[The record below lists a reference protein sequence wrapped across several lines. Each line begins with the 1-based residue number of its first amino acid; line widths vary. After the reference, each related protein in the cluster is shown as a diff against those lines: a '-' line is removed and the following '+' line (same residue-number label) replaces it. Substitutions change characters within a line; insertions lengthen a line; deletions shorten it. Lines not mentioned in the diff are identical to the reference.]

1 MVKRIIIPVLLLLL
15 GYAPQNAAAQ
25 NRLTDQGNRLLDECR
40 TLFSQGD
47 YGAAGTVLAEWE
59 ALKRSTGVVRSEEI
73 DYMRTVISAEND
85 LAGSLDMILG
95 FMEKYPQSIYYNH
108 MEALLGSSYFACR
121 EYRKALECFDETDP
135 LLLEDRDSRRL
146 VRHNAVSMIRCGQ
159 TDEGYVQLSILERLV
174 SNPETDEDIV
184 FYKAYV
190 DYARGNMDKAK
201 TGFEKSLGTGH
212 SDEARLYLA
221 DIELRGDGDYA
232 AAYETAREM
241 VESSE
246 DTALEAEAERVLGE
260 YMYRKGNYAE
270 AASLL
275 TSYLV
280 QDLSADP
287 RYDMYLLGMSCFRL
301 SDMDGAID
309 NLSKVAEGNDDMAQ
323 NAALHVGLASLAQ
336 GNKEMARMY
345 FGQASSM
352 PGRPEAREQALYNY
366 AMIVHET
373 SFSPFAESVTSFER
387 FLNEFPDSKYAERVS
402 SYLVDVYLNTPSYDA
417 ALESISKL
425 RNPGTSILAAKL
437 QLLFKK
443 AMDQMASGD
452 YDGVPKLLTDV
463 ISLDRYDHKTAT
475 EAFFWRGEAYY
486 RMNELSRA
494 ETDYKRYLAQAGDRR
509 TRSVSLSNYGLGYVY
524 YRNQEYDKA
533 WPYFRTVVDL
543 NDNTGVGNDIIAD
556 ACLRTADCLF
566 YGRQYDAAKEY
577 YTTAINLNMS
587 IGDYALYQT
596 ALVNGLQRNYDR
608 KIQDLN
614 RLLDMYP
621 ESPYVPSAL
630 YEQGRAYQQTDKS
643 RDAVRVFSRI
653 KSDYPGTDL
662 ARKASAESALIY
674 YQNGNYDDAIEAYKE
689 VISKYPGSDEARTAL
704 VDLKSIYVEKGDV
717 NSYLEYAGSVQGAAP
732 IAANERDSL
741 SYAAA
746 EGLFSRGEKDEALER
761 FGQYLNDF
769 PNGAFAPNAWYYQGI
784 LLEEQNDYERA
795 YESYMHVTVNENSR
809 LCESAMD
816 RAAVMAWNVGDW
828 ETAMDTYIRLYDRTT
843 NAERQRRSLYS
854 IVYSA
859 GMINEYDAVIQY
871 ADKALQS
878 QQSKE
883 QVTEI
888 KYFLAKALLSKG
900 NRQKALPLL
909 EELSK
914 DTRSQYGAESDY
926 LLSQTLFDNGDREG
940 AEKVIMAFIK
950 EGTPHM
956 YWLARSFILLSDICK
971 AQGKDVEARQ
981 YLLSL
986 KNNYTENDDIAQM
999 IEERL
1004 E

>member
-1 MVKRIIIPVLLLLL
+1 MVKRIIIPVLLLL
-15 GYAPQNAAAQ
+15 GSVFQHTAAQ
-25 NRLTDQGNRLLDECR
+25 NRLTDQGTRLLDECR

-47 YGAAGTVLAEWE
+47 YSAAGTLLAEWD
-59 ALKRSTGVVRSEEI
+59 ALKSTTGAARTEET

-85 LAGSLDMILG
+85 LAGSLDMIIA
-95 FMEKYPQSIYYNH
+95 FMEKYPESIYSNR

-146 VRHNAVSMIRCGQ
+146 VRHNAISMIRCGQ
-159 TDEGYVQLSILERLV
+159 TDEGYVQLSILERMTD
-174 SNPETDEDIV
+174 NPETDEDII

-190 DYARGNMDKAK
+190 DYARGNQDKAK
-201 TGFEKSLGTGH
+201 AGFERSVGTAH

-221 DIELRGDGDYA
+221 DIDLRGNGDHSK
-232 AAYETAREM
+232 AYETACQM
-241 VESSE
+241 VESS
-246 DTALEAEAERVLGE
+246 DDAALEAEAERILGE
-260 YMYRKGNYAE
+260 YMYRKGDYNE
-270 AASLL
+270 AVSLL

-301 SDMDGAID
+301 SDMNGAIE

-323 NAALHVGLASLAQ
+323 NAALHVGLAALSQ

-387 FLNEFPDSKYAERVS
+387 FLNEFPGSQYAERVS
-402 SYLVDVYLNTPSYDA
+402 SYLVDVYLNTTSYDA

-425 RNPGTSILAAKL
+425 RNPGSSILAAKL
-437 QLLFKK
+437 QLLFNK
-443 AMDQMASGD
+443 AMDKMASGD
-452 YDGVPKLLTDV
+452 YDEVPRLLTDV
-463 ISLDRYDHKTAT
+463 ISLDRYDHTTAT

-494 ETDYKRYLAQAGDRR
+494 ETDYRRYLVQIGNRK
-509 TRSVSLSNYGLGYVY
+509 TRSVSLSNYGLGYIY
-524 YRNQEYDKA
+524 FRNQDYDKA
-533 WPYFRTVVDL
+533 WPYFRTVVDM
-543 NDNTGVGNDIIAD
+543 NDNTGVGNDIISD
-556 ACLRTADCLF
+556 ASLRTADCLF

-577 YTTAINLNMS
+577 YTTAINLDMG

-596 ALVNGLQRNYDR
+596 ALVNGLQRKYDR

-614 RLLDMYP
+614 RLLEMYP

-630 YEQGRAYQQTDKS
+630 YEQGRAYQQTDKPQ
-643 RDAVRVFSRI
+643 DAVRVFRRI

-674 YQNGNYDDAIEAYKE
+674 YQTGDYDYAIEAYKE
-689 VISKYPGSDEARTAL
+689 VIAKYPGSDEARTAL
-704 VDLKSIYVEKGDV
+704 ADLKSIYVEKGDV
-717 NSYLEYAGSVQGAAP
+717 NSYLEFAGSVQGAAP

-746 EGLFSRGEKDEALER
+746 EGLFSRGEKEAALER

-769 PNGAFAPNAWYYQGI
+769 PNGAFAMNAWYYQGI

-795 YESYMHVTVNENSR
+795 YESYMRVTVNENSR

-816 RAAVMAWNVGDW
+816 RAAMMAWNVGDW
-828 ETAMDTYIRLYDRTT
+828 ETALDTYIRLYDRTT

-878 QQSKE
+878 QPSKE
-883 QVTEI
+883 QITEI
-888 KYFLAKALLSKG
+888 KYFSAKALLSKG
-900 NRQKALPLL
+900 NRQKAIPLL

-914 DTRSQYGAESDY
+914 DTRSQYGAEADY
-926 LLSQTLFDNGDREG
+926 LLSQTLFDSGDSAG
-940 AEKVIMAFIK
+940 AEKVIMVFIK

-956 YWLARSFILLSDICK
+956 YWLARSFILLSDIYK
-971 AQGKDVEARQ
+971 SQGKDVEARQ

-986 KNNYTENDDIAQM
+986 KNNYTENDDIARM

>member
-1 MVKRIIIPVLLLLL
+1 MVKRIIIPVLLLL
-15 GYAPQNAAAQ
+15 GSVFQHTAAQ
-25 NRLTDQGNRLLDECR
+25 NRLTDQGTRLLDECR

-47 YGAAGTVLAEWE
+47 YSAAGTLLAEWD
-59 ALKRSTGVVRSEEI
+59 ALKSKTGAARTEET

-85 LAGSLDMILG
+85 LAGSLDMIIA
-95 FMEKYPQSIYYNH
+95 FREKYPESIYSNR

-146 VRHNAVSMIRCGQ
+146 VRHNAISMIRCGQ
-159 TDEGYVQLSILERLV
+159 TDEGYLQLSILERLTD
-174 SNPETDEDIV
+174 NPETDEDII

-190 DYARGNMDKAK
+190 DYARGNQDKAK
-201 TGFEKSLGTGH
+201 AGFERSVGTAH

-221 DIELRGDGDYA
+221 DIDLRGNGDHSE
-232 AAYETAREM
+232 AYETALQM
-241 VESSE
+241 VESS
-246 DTALEAEAERVLGE
+246 DDVALEAEAERILGE
-260 YMYRKGNYAE
+260 YMYRRGDYSE
-270 AASLL
+270 AVSLL

-301 SDMDGAID
+301 SDMNGAIE
-309 NLSKVAEGNDDMAQ
+309 NLSEVAEGNDDMAQ
-323 NAALHVGLASLAQ
+323 NAALHVGLAALSQ

-387 FLNEFPDSKYAERVS
+387 FLNEFPGSQYAERVS
-402 SYLVDVYLNTPSYDA
+402 SYLVDVYLNTTSYDA

-425 RNPGTSILAAKL
+425 KNPGSSILAAKL
-437 QLLFKK
+437 QLLFNK
-443 AMDQMASGD
+443 AMDKMASGD
-452 YDGVPKLLTDV
+452 YDEVPRLLTDV
-463 ISLDRYDHKTAT
+463 ISLDRYDHTTAT

-486 RMNELSRA
+486 RLNELSRA
-494 ETDYKRYLAQAGDRR
+494 ETDYRRYLAQTGNRK

-524 YRNQEYDKA
+524 YRNQDYDKA

-543 NDNTGVGNDIIAD
+543 NDNTGAGNDIIAD
-556 ACLRTADCLF
+556 ASLRTADCLF

-577 YTTAINLNMS
+577 YTTAINLDMG

-596 ALVNGLQRNYDR
+596 ALVNGLQRKYDL

-643 RDAVRVFSRI
+643 QDAVRVYRRI

-674 YQNGNYDDAIEAYKE
+674 YQTGDYDYAIEAYKE
-689 VISKYPGSDEARTAL
+689 VIAKYPGSDEARTAL
-704 VDLKSIYVEKGDV
+704 ADLKSIYLEKGDV
-717 NSYLEYAGSVQGAAP
+717 NSYLEFAGSVQGAAP

-746 EGLFSRGEKDEALER
+746 EGLFSRGEKEAALER

-769 PNGAFAPNAWYYQGI
+769 PDGAFAMNAWYYQGI

-795 YESYMHVTVNENSR
+795 YESYMRVTVNENSR

-816 RAAVMAWNVGDW
+816 RASMMAWNVGDW

-888 KYFLAKALLSKG
+888 NYYYAKALLSKG

-926 LLSQTLFDNGDREG
+926 LLSQTLFDSGDSEG

-971 AQGKDVEARQ
+971 SQGKDVEARQ

-986 KNNYTENDDIAQM
+986 KNNYTENDDIARM
-999 IEERL
+999 IDERL